1 MRVVSMHAR
10 NRAARSVREAGG
22 SIADCRRGIAR
33 GLFVLLGV
41 VAAAS
46 FAAAQVNV
54 TTHHYDNARSGAN
67 TNETVLTPQN
77 VTVSSFGKLF
87 SQTVNGYV
95 YAQPLYLANVS
106 IPGKGTHNVVFV
118 ATEGD
123 SVYAFDADNNT
134 GANASPLWQ
143 ASLIDTAH
151 GAAAGATTVS
161 SSSDIGCSD
170 LVPQVGIT
178 STPVIDPATGTMYV
192 EANSKEGGVFIH
204 RLHALDVTTGAE
216 KSPGPVVITA
226 TIPGTGDG
234 SVGGQ
239 IAFDALRQLNR
250 PALLLVNGAIFLG
263 YASHCD
269 SWPYH
274 GWVFAFDAATFTQKG
289 VFNTAPNGGQ
299 GGIWM
304 SGSGLAADASGNVY
318 VATGNGTFDTVNVPA
333 TAVGDSLLKLG
344 MSSGKLALLDYF
356 TPYNQSSLNSGD
368 VDLGSGGVL
377 LLPDQPGSFPHLLV
391 GAGKQGLIYLL
402 NRDQMTK
409 LNQHYCNG
417 CSSDTQVVQE
427 SSLGQVGGLWS
438 MPAYWNNTV
447 YFWGSGDVL
456 KSIPLVN
463 GLLDYAHLT
472 SSTISYNFPGATPT
486 IAANGTSNGM
496 LWSIDSSAYGAPAPG
511 PAVLHAHDATNIAR
525 ELWNSAQ
532 AANGRDQAGNAVKFA
547 TPVIVNGKV
556 YVGTST
562 EVDVYGLFTSPPAIT
577 AQPTNQTVTAG
588 QTATFTV
595 AATGSPTPTVQ
606 WQVSTDSGAT
616 FSILSGAISTTLSF
630 TTASSQNGNQYQAVF
645 TNSAGTATTT
655 AATLTVNPA
664 TPPTIT
670 TQPASQTVTAGQTA
684 TFSVVASGSAPLN
697 YQWQK
702 NTGTGFLNI
711 PGAAAA
717 SYITPPTTTS
727 DSGSTFQVVVSN
739 AAGPVTSNAATLTVN
754 PAPPPAVNFSGGF
767 TTATGLQFNGKTSWN
782 QSASRLR
789 LTDGGAYEASSAFFT
804 TLLNVQSFTNDF
816 SFQLTSPNG
825 DGFTFTIQNSGL
837 TALGPSGGGLGYGP
851 DQPGG
856 TPGIGK
862 SVAVKF
868 DLYSNY
874 GEGNDSTGMYTNGA
888 SPTFPAIDMTSSG
901 VNLHSG
907 DVMNVH
913 MTYDGTTL
921 AMTITD
927 ATVGK
932 SFTTSWALNIPSVV
946 GASSAYAGFTAGT
959 GASTAIQEILTWTY
973 ASGPAQ
979 VMPPTITTQPANQ
992 TVTAGQTATF
1002 TAAATGSPTPTVQW
1016 QVSTDSGAT
1025 FSILSGATS
1034 TTLSFTTASSQN
1046 GNQYHAVFTNSAGT
1060 ATTTA
1065 ATLVVNA
1072 TADFSITASPSS
1084 QTVVQG
1090 SSTSYTATVTALN
1103 GFNGTVSLSASGLP
1117 SGATASFTPSAVT
1130 GSGTSTL
1137 SVGTSGTTP
1146 TGTYTVTITGTS
1158 GSLTHSTTVTLV
1170 VNATADFSITASPS
1184 SQTVVQGSST
1194 SYTATVTALNG
1205 FNGTVNFSLTGLPR
1219 FSSANFNPTSVTSS
1233 GSSVLTVKTNKNVQP
1248 GTFTLTITGTSG
1260 SLVHSAKVG
1269 LTVP

>member
-1 MRVVSMHAR
+1 M
-10 NRAARSVREAGG
+10 
-22 SIADCRRGIAR
+22 
-33 GLFVLLGV
+33 LLGV

-151 GAAAGATTVS
+151 GAATGATTVS

-645 TNSAGTATTT
+645 TNSAGSATTT

>member
-151 GAAAGATTVS
+151 GAATGATTVS

-717 SYITPPTTTS
+717 SYITPPTTTCRQQR
-727 DSGSTFQVVVSN
+727 SGPGDQQCRD
-739 AAGPVTSNAATLTVN
+739 A
-754 PAPPPAVNFSGGF
+754 
-767 TTATGLQFNGKTSWN
+767 
-782 QSASRLR
+782 
-789 LTDGGAYEASSAFFT
+789 DGESCA
-804 TLLNVQSFTNDF
+804 
-816 SFQLTSPNG
+816 
-825 DGFTFTIQNSGL
+825 
-837 TALGPSGGGLGYGP
+837 
-851 DQPGG
+851 
-856 TPGIGK
+856 TPG
-862 SVAVKF
+862 
-868 DLYSNY
+868 
-874 GEGNDSTGMYTNGA
+874 
-888 SPTFPAIDMTSSG
+888 
-901 VNLHSG
+901 
-907 DVMNVH
+907 
-913 MTYDGTTL
+913 
-921 AMTITD
+921 
-927 ATVGK
+927 
-932 SFTTSWALNIPSVV
+932 
-946 GASSAYAGFTAGT
+946 
-959 GASTAIQEILTWTY
+959 
-973 ASGPAQ
+973 
-979 VMPPTITTQPANQ
+979 
-992 TVTAGQTATF
+992 
-1002 TAAATGSPTPTVQW
+1002 
-1016 QVSTDSGAT
+1016 
-1025 FSILSGATS
+1025 
-1034 TTLSFTTASSQN
+1034 SQ
-1046 GNQYHAVFTNSAGT
+1046 
-1060 ATTTA
+1060 
-1065 ATLVVNA
+1065 L
-1072 TADFSITASPSS
+1072 
-1084 QTVVQG
+1084 
-1090 SSTSYTATVTALN
+1090 
-1103 GFNGTVSLSASGLP
+1103 
-1117 SGATASFTPSAVT
+1117 
-1130 GSGTSTL
+1130 
-1137 SVGTSGTTP
+1137 
-1146 TGTYTVTITGTS
+1146 
-1158 GSLTHSTTVTLV
+1158 
-1170 VNATADFSITASPS
+1170 
-1184 SQTVVQGSST
+1184 
-1194 SYTATVTALNG
+1194 
-1205 FNGTVNFSLTGLPR
+1205 
-1219 FSSANFNPTSVTSS
+1219 
-1233 GSSVLTVKTNKNVQP
+1233 
-1248 GTFTLTITGTSG
+1248 
-1260 SLVHSAKVG
+1260 
-1269 LTVP
+1269 